1 MPTNHFT
8 VADIALAAAF
18 RADMLV
24 NSGGKPV
31 LTDFIEPNVAAAMI
45 NLELAALWDVLVS
58 TYEDY
63 CIKHIKIDVKAA
75 QEDYPL
81 PEDFYKFRKI
91 FPITNNKRG
100 EALRKFNLEELGHA
114 DTLDALSLSPL
125 DQTKYKVSGWRLWL
139 YPVPANA
146 GQLEM
151 WYVPQFKPMTNL
163 EDRVDFRFP
172 FGWEDYVIDG
182 MAARFLEKEES
193 DSTPQR
199 RTQAAALQRILAM
212 AEDRD
217 VGEPF
222 QIIG

>member
-1 MPTNHFT
+1 
-8 VADIALAAAF
+8 
-18 RADMLV
+18 
-24 NSGGKPV
+24 
-31 LTDFIEPNVAAAMI
+31 
-45 NLELAALWDVLVS
+45 
-58 TYEDY
+58 
-63 CIKHIKIDVKAA
+63 
-75 QEDYPL
+75 
-81 PEDFYKFRKI
+81 
-91 FPITNNKRG
+91 
-100 EALRKFNLEELGHA
+100 
-114 DTLDALSLSPL
+114 
-125 DQTKYKVSGWRLWL
+125 
-139 YPVPANA
+139 
-146 GQLEM
+146 
-151 WYVPQFKPMTNL
+151 MTNL